1 MSHNFIISKISN
13 MEYKEKSPVSII
25 YGKLE
30 TKFGKS
36 VLAFLENK
44 ICFVSFG
51 DEFNSGIGILK
62 TTFQNA
68 HFTCDDSI
76 ATNKIHYFDPNTTD
90 DIKLILK
97 GTEFEIMVWEYL
109 LQIKKG
115 TTVPYEEV
123 AKGIGKPK
131 AIRAVANAIAKNN
144 IAFFIP
150 CHRVVSKNGD
160 PGKYGWGR
168 DRKLK
173 MLADE
178 NVFF

>member
-1 MSHNFIISKISN
+1 MSPNFIISKISN
-13 MEYKEKSPVSII
+13 AEYKEKSPVSIT

-30 TKFGKS
+30 TKYGKS
-36 VLAFLENK
+36 VLAFLEK
-44 ICFVSFG
+44 QICFVSFG
-51 DEFNSGIGILK
+51 DDFNSGIKVLQ
-62 TTFQNA
+62 TNFPTA
-68 HFTCDDSI
+68 DFTCDDSI
-76 ATNKIHYFDPNTTD
+76 ATSKIHYFDPNTTE

-109 LQIKKG
+109 LQIKEG

-123 AKGIGKPK
+123 AKGIGKPT
-131 AIRAVANAIAKNN
+131 AVRAVANAIGKNN

-150 CHRVVSKNGD
+150 CHRVISKTGD